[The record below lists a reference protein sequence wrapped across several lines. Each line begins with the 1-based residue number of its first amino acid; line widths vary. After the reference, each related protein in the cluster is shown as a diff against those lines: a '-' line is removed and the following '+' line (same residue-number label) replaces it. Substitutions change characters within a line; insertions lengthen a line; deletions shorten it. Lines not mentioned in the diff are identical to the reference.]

1 MPKDFRMYM
10 TGQVHFT
17 DARVTQPIS
26 FAHISDLHLPPYR
39 KEAWPARFAD
49 AIGWWDTEFEHPN
62 AVLPG
67 LLDQAQEAG
76 VDFVFFGGDNLD
88 VYDAATA
95 DRMVELCHERGL
107 GCYFSFGNHD
117 FETYDIRYITH
128 DHVPEVRRENGD
140 KLMKHWSMPNR
151 YYTFE
156 INQVR
161 FVVLD
166 APYIIVE
173 GGLAGF
179 YDAEQVD
186 WLEAQLKY
194 DGPIVVFY
202 HIPFMVPGN
211 RDRLLLTWNGVKG
224 WAAEDENS
232 ARVLA
237 AIDGCPNVL
246 GTFAG
251 HTHTRSEEKIGEK
264 WQFVVAGGSQNAW
277 RYVRICDTPAP
288 KSLRNQGRPTV
299 EGDGG
304 PSIVES

>member
-1 MPKDFRMYM
+1 MPKNFRMYT
-10 TGQVHFT
+10 TGQVHIT
-17 DARVTQPIS
+17 DARVTTPVS
-26 FAHISDLHLPPYR
+26 FSHISDLHLPPVH
-39 KEAWPARFAD
+39 KDQWPQRFAH
-49 AIGWWDTEFEHPN
+49 AIDWWDREFQHPN
-62 AVLPG
+62 EVLPG
-67 LLDQAQEAG
+67 LLDQARDAG

-88 VYDAATA
+88 VYDPATA
-95 DRMVELCHERGL
+95 DWMVELCRERGL

-156 INQVR
+156 VNGVR

-186 WLEAQLKY
+186 WLEAQLRH

-211 RDRLLLTWNGVKG
+211 KDRLLLTWNGVKG
-224 WAAEDENS
+224 WAAEDEQS
-232 ARVLA
+232 ERVLA
-237 AIDGCPNVL
+237 AINGCPNVL
-246 GTFAG
+246 ATFAG
-251 HTHTRSEEKIGEK
+251 HTHIRSEDRIGEK
-264 WQFVVAGGSQNAW
+264 WQFVVAGGSQGAW
-277 RYVRICDTPAP
+277 RHVRICDAPPP
-288 KSLRNQGRPTV
+288 KSLRAEGRPDV